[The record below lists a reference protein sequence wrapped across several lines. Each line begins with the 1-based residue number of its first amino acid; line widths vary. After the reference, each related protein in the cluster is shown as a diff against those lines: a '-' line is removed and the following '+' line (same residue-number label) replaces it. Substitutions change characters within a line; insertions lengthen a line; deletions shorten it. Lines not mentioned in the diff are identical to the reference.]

1 MTLTNLASYVEER
14 AAKERQIRSVDL
26 EAIVTGVGDYV
37 FDRIER
43 KRLAITPAEAD
54 KARTQV
60 KLNEL
65 ARIIADGLADA

>member
-1 MTLTNLASYVEER
+1 MTLTNLASYFEER